1 MTRKLVLRLLALA
14 VLRGAVPTFLVAQ
27 TAAKAGTRE
36 VGPQSDF
43 EAGDQILL
51 EVEGDT
57 LFTHAFTVGPGPAL
71 TLPVIGAIPLTGVR
85 RAEVE
90 TYLAQQ
96 LGHYMKSAVVHA
108 KVLVRIGVLGEVEHP
123 GFYPLSTGAVM
134 SDALMAAGGPTRDA
148 RFKDARIERDGKGL
162 ITGSDFQD
170 AVSRGMTIDA
180 LGLRAGDR
188 IVVPKQ
194 NDTERTVRIIGIL
207 VTLPIAIYGIT
218 RLGH

>member
-1 MTRKLVLRLLALA
+1 MKSKLVLRLLALS
-14 VLRGAVPTFLVAQ
+14 VITGALPLVAQ
-27 TAAKAGTRE
+27 TAAGRTQ
-36 VGPQSDF
+36 GDF
-43 EAGDQILL
+43 EEGDQILL

-57 LFTHAFTVGPGPAL
+57 QFTHAFTVGPGPAL
-71 TLPVIGAIPLTGVR
+71 TLPVIGAITLTGVR
-85 RAEVE
+85 RTEVE
-90 TYLAQQ
+90 TYLGQQ
-96 LGHYMKSAVVHA
+96 VGRYVKHPVVHA

-123 GFYPLSTGAVM
+123 GFYPLPTGAVM

-148 RFKDARIERDGKGL
+148 RFKDARIERDGKGFL
-162 ITGSDFQD
+162 TGNAFQD
-170 AVSRGMTIDA
+170 AVSRGMTIDG

-188 IVVPKQ
+188 IVVPRQ

>member
-1 MTRKLVLRLLALA
+1 MKWKLALRLLALVVITGLA
-14 VLRGAVPTFLVAQ
+14 PLVAQ
-27 TAAKAGTRE
+27 TKAGA
-36 VGPQSDF
+36 PQSQF

-57 LFTHAFTVGPGPAL
+57 QFTHAFTVGPGPAL

-85 RAEVE
+85 RADVE
-90 TYLAQQ
+90 TYLGQQ
-96 LGHYMKSAVVHA
+96 IGRYVKHPMVHA
-108 KVLVRIGVLGEVEHP
+108 RVLVRLGVLGEVEHP
-123 GFYPLSTGAVM
+123 GFYPLPSGAVM

-162 ITGSDFQD
+162 LTGSAFQE
-170 AVSRGMTIDA
+170 AVTSGMTIDG

-194 NDTERTVRIIGIL
+194 NDTERTVRILGIL

>member
-1 MTRKLVLRLLALA
+1 MNGKLSLRLLALVVISGLA
-14 VLRGAVPTFLVAQ
+14 PLMAQ
-27 TAAKAGTRE
+27 TKDGT
-36 VGPQSDF
+36 PQSDF
-43 EAGDQILL
+43 EIGDQILL

-57 LFTHAFTVGPGPAL
+57 QFTHAFTVGPGPAL

-90 TYLAQQ
+90 TYLTQQ
-96 LGHYMKSAVVHA
+96 MGRYVKHPMVHA

-123 GFYPLSTGAVM
+123 GFYPLPTGSVM

-148 RFKDARIERDGKGL
+148 RFKNARIERDGKGFL
-162 ITGSDFQD
+162 TGSAFQD
-170 AVSRGMTIDA
+170 AVSRGLTIDG

-207 VTLPIAIYGIT
+207 VTLPVAVFAIT
-218 RLGH
+218 RIGH

>member
-1 MTRKLVLRLLALA
+1 MIGKLAMRLLALQLITGLA
-14 VLRGAVPTFLVAQ
+14 PLVAQ
-27 TAAKAGTRE
+27 TKGGAS
-36 VGPQSDF
+36 QSDF
-43 EAGDQILL
+43 EIGDQILL

-57 LFTHAFTVGPGPAL
+57 QFTHAFTVGPGPAL

-90 TYLAQQ
+90 TYLTQQ
-96 LGHYMKSAVVHA
+96 LGRYVKNPMVHA

-123 GFYPLSTGAVM
+123 GFYPLASGAVM

-148 RFKDARIERDGKGL
+148 KFKDARIERDGKGL
-162 ITGSDFQD
+162 LTGNAFQD
-170 AVSRGMTIDA
+170 AVSRGMTIDG

-188 IVVPKQ
+188 IIVPKQ